1 MKTSKKYVRV
11 FAGAVCAA
19 VMMTGAA
26 VNAESFATVKGGGL
40 NLRETA
46 SLDARV
52 LGQYPTGTWITILE
66 EGETWHKV
74 SVDGKTGYMMNK
86 YLNAA
91 TASATMYVRTNTGIG
106 LNLRTKPGMDGAI
119 ITSFKPGTAVTVMPR
134 S

>member
-19 VMMTGAA
+19 VMLSGAA
-26 VNAESFATVKGGGL
+26 VHAETYATVKGGRL

-46 SLDARV
+46 SLDAKV

-86 YLNAA
+86 FLSEDAEG
-91 TASATMYVRTNTGIG
+91 TTMYVRTNTGIG
-106 LNLRTKPGMDGAI
+106 LNLRTAPSMKGSI
-119 ITSFKPGTAVTVMPR
+119 ITSFKPGTAVTMSP
-134 S
+134 